1 MDDYRHT
8 YLDNYGRKYTSG
20 SGDKTSG
27 SGRYAEKTQDEYIDD
42 YIYKISNDKCSDKCS
57 DKCPNQLSDRV
68 LSTIKQRQ
76 FMDIQQEQL
85 DIFIK
90 KNNDYGNGL
99 DIFGSVGIMIR
110 LQDKLNRY
118 INLNK
123 DKTTISLVK
132 DESITDTLMD
142 LSNYSNLLIMSLKN
156 SNDKCIN

>member
-8 YLDNYGRKYTSG
+8 YLDNYGRKYTSGSGDKTSG

-42 YIYKISNDKCSDKCS
+42 YIYKISS

-142 LSNYSNLLIMSLKN
+142 LSNYSNLLIMSLK
-156 SNDKCIN
+156 K

>member
-27 SGRYAEKTQDEYIDD
+27 SGRYTEKTQDEYMDD
-42 YIYKISNDKCSDKCS
+42 YIYKISSDKCN
-57 DKCPNQLSDRV
+57 DKLNQKSIEDKTISL
-68 LSTIKQRQ
+68 IKQRQ

-123 DKTTISLVK
+123 NKTTISLVK

-142 LSNYSNLLIMSLKN
+142 LSNYSNLLIMSLKK
-156 SNDKCIN
+156 SNDNCIN